1 MSFLYFAYG
10 SNMNEDEL
18 KDWKIVIIDRKKAIL
33 YNYRIALNRY
43 SKNRQGG
50 VLDIDPSQGN
60 IVEGVLYEL
69 PDEAKYK
76 LEKKEGVTIGAYKET
91 RVDIEVDDRI
101 IKNVIIYIVCSK
113 QITSPASEEYKKS
126 VLKGAKNH
134 NLSEKYIRELKK
146 VLEKRPDNKE

>member
-18 KDWKIVIIDRKKAIL
+18 KDWKITIISREKAIL

-50 VLDIDPSQGN
+50 VLDIVPSKGS
-60 IVEGVLYEL
+60 IVEGVLYKL

-91 RVDIEVDDRI
+91 RVDIEVDGRI
-101 IKNVIIYIVCSK
+101 VKNVITYIVCNK
-113 QITSPASEEYKKS
+113 QNASPASEEYKES

-134 NLSEKYIRELKK
+134 NLSKKYIKKLEK